1 MLPVILEAAIR
12 SMVLAVP
19 IWLGLKVLRVR
30 NPHVLMTT
38 WQTVLVV
45 SLLMPFLVGW
55 AKLHLP
61 SAALPIQQL
70 LPADPAIFFSPP
82 SGRVAPDLRS
92 SSAIVDWRTIC
103 ASIYWLVAAFLL
115 LRLLIGAVL
124 TWKICR
130 SALPV
135 REDWTAGRDVR
146 VSAFVN
152 VPVTFGS
159 TIVLP
164 VSYAGWDVTERRAV
178 MAHEYAHV
186 SQGDFYFLLL
196 SSMNRAMFWFSP
208 LPWWL
213 HSRIAHLAE
222 ARSDAAAIQDIEDR
236 VRYAEIL
243 VEFGGKTSRATLSLA
258 MARPMTVHQRVERIL
273 AETILPKRMSW
284 KAWSLLVACILPL
297 AALAA
302 VTEGAVAGV
311 PLQSRDN
318 EISTALDPGT
328 FEQRVAE
335 QRLPRQEAQIDPAI
349 LDNYVGYYQ
358 LGAYQAMTVTR
369 QDDRLLVQFIGQESV
384 QVYPESAQKFFYKT
398 AAAQIS
404 FVTDPQGGSTGLI
417 LHRDGLEKPA
427 HRIDQAQAQ
436 RLADSYT
443 KRLKGNAPL
452 PGSEAALRHQIEAFE
467 QGQPDYDAMTEGLA
481 TLTRPQVPKIGR
493 QFALLG
499 PLQAI
504 SFRGVGFSGW
514 DIYEAKFKN
523 GILIN
528 RILLTPGGKITGLRF
543 EWGP

>member
-12 SMVLAVP
+12 SMVLAVA
-19 IWLGLKVLRVR
+19 IWLGLKTLRVR
-30 NPHVLMTT
+30 NPHILMAA
-38 WQTVLVV
+38 WQMVLVV

-55 AKLHLP
+55 AKLPLP
-61 SAALPIQQL
+61 SAALPIRQL
-70 LPADPAIFFSPP
+70 LPADPVIFFSPP
-82 SGRVAPDLRS
+82 SGRVLPDVRS
-92 SSAIVDWRTIC
+92 SPMVDWRTTC
-103 ASIYWLVAAFLL
+103 ASIYWSVAAFLL
-115 LRLLIGAVL
+115 LRLLIGTVL
-124 TWKICR
+124 TWKLCR
-130 SALPV
+130 SALSV

-146 VSAFVN
+146 ASAFVN

-159 TIVLP
+159 MIVLP
-164 VSYAGWDVTERRAV
+164 VSYTNWDVTERRAV

-196 SSMNRAMFWFSP
+196 SSMNRAVFWFSP
-208 LPWWL
+208 LAWWL
-213 HSRIAHLAE
+213 HSRIAYLAE

-258 MARPMTVHQRVERIL
+258 MAGPRTVQHRVERIL
-273 AETILPKRMSW
+273 AETILPKKLNW
-284 KAWSLLVACILPL
+284 KAWSVIVACIVPL

-302 VTEGAVAGV
+302 VTAGAVAGV
-311 PLQSRDN
+311 PSQSP
-318 EISTALDPGT
+318 ETKISTALDP
-328 FEQRVAE
+328 EMLSQRRAE
-335 QRLPRQEAQIDPAI
+335 QRLPRQEVQIDSAI

-358 LGAYQAMTVTR
+358 LGAYQVITVMR
-369 QDDRLLVQFIGQESV
+369 QDDQLFVQFIGQESL
-384 QVYPESAQKFFYKT
+384 QVYPESARKFFYK
-398 AAAQIS
+398 AAAEQIS
-404 FVTDPQGGSTGLI
+404 FITDPQGRSTGLI

-427 HRIDQAQAQ
+427 LRIDQAQAQ
-436 RLADSYT
+436 SLADGYA

-481 TLTRPQVPKIGR
+481 ILTRPQVPRIGR

-514 DIYEAKFKN
+514 DIYEAQFTN

-528 RILLTPGGKITGLRF
+528 RILLTPDGKITGLRF

>member
-1 MLPVILEAAIR
+1 MLPVVLEAAIR
-12 SMVLAVP
+12 SMVLAAA

-30 NPHVLMTT
+30 NPHVLMAT

-70 LPADPAIFFSPP
+70 LPAEPAIFFSPP

-159 TIVLP
+159 MIVLP
-164 VSYAGWDVTERRAV
+164 VSYTNWDVTERRAV

-196 SSMNRAMFWFSP
+196 SSMNRAVFWFSP
-208 LPWWL
+208 LAWWL
-213 HSRIAHLAE
+213 HSRIAYLAE

-258 MARPMTVHQRVERIL
+258 MAGPRTVQHRVERIL
-273 AETILPKRMSW
+273 AETILPKKLNW
-284 KAWSLLVACILPL
+284 KAWSVIVACIVPL

-302 VTEGAVAGV
+302 VTAGAVAGV
-311 PLQSRDN
+311 PSQSP
-318 EISTALDPGT
+318 ETKISTALDP
-328 FEQRVAE
+328 EMLSQRRAE
-335 QRLPRQEAQIDPAI
+335 QRLPRQEVQIDSAI

-358 LGAYQAMTVTR
+358 LGAYQVITVMR
-369 QDDRLLVQFIGQESV
+369 QDDQLIVQFIGQEPLP
-384 QVYPESAQKFFYKT
+384 VYPES
-398 AAAQIS
+398 
-404 FVTDPQGGSTGLI
+404 
-417 LHRDGLEKPA
+417 
-427 HRIDQAQAQ
+427 
-436 RLADSYT
+436 
-443 KRLKGNAPL
+443 
-452 PGSEAALRHQIEAFE
+452 
-467 QGQPDYDAMTEGLA
+467 
-481 TLTRPQVPKIGR
+481 
-493 QFALLG
+493 
-499 PLQAI
+499 
-504 SFRGVGFSGW
+504 
-514 DIYEAKFKN
+514 
-523 GILIN
+523 
-528 RILLTPGGKITGLRF
+528 
-543 EWGP
+543 

>member
-12 SMVLAVP
+12 SMALAVA

-30 NPHVLMTT
+30 NPHILMAT
-38 WQTVLVV
+38 WQSVLVV
-45 SLLMPFLVGW
+45 SLLMPFLLGW
-55 AKLHLP
+55 AKVPLP
-61 SAALPIQQL
+61 PATLPIQQL
-70 LPADPAIFFSPP
+70 LPADPAIFFSPA
-82 SGRVAPDLRS
+82 SGPVAPGVRS
-92 SSAIVDWRTIC
+92 SPIVDWRTIC

-115 LRLLIGAVL
+115 LRLLIGALL
-124 TWKICR
+124 TWKLCR

-146 VSAFVN
+146 ASGFVN

-159 TIVLP
+159 TIILP
-164 VSYAGWDVTERRAV
+164 VSYAGWDATERRAV

-196 SSMNRAMFWFSP
+196 SSMNRAVFWFSP
-208 LPWWL
+208 LAWWL
-213 HSRIAHLAE
+213 HSRIAYLAE

-258 MARPMTVHQRVERIL
+258 MARPRTIHHRVERIL
-273 AETILPKRMSW
+273 AETNLPKKMSW
-284 KAWSLLVACILPL
+284 KACSVIVACILPL
-297 AALAA
+297 AALAT
-302 VTEGAVAGV
+302 VTAGAVAGV
-311 PLQSRDN
+311 PPESREN
-318 EISTALDPGT
+318 RSSMALDPETLG
-328 FEQRVAE
+328 QRQAE
-335 QRLPRQEAQIDPAI
+335 QRMPRQEVRIDPAI

-358 LGAYQAMTVTR
+358 LGAYQAITVTR
-369 QDDRLLVQFIGQESV
+369 QDDGLFVQFIGQESL
-384 QVYPESAQKFFYKT
+384 QVCPESAQKFFYK
-398 AAAQIS
+398 AAAVQIS
-404 FVTDPQGGSTGLI
+404 FVTDPHGRATGLL
-417 LHRDGLEKPA
+417 LHRDGLDKPA

-436 RLADSYT
+436 RLTDSYA
-443 KRLKGNAPL
+443 KRREGNAPM
-452 PGSEAALRHQIEAFE
+452 PGSEAALRHQIEALE
-467 QGQPDYDAMTEGLA
+467 HGQPDYDVMTEGLV
-481 TLTRPQVPKIGR
+481 TLTRPQVPRIGR

-514 DIYEAKFKN
+514 DIYEAKFTN

-528 RILLTPGGKITGLRF
+528 RILMTPNGKVTGLRF